1 MGDLFTPYSSPK
13 GGCAEVG
20 VVRCSRVAAIGQEV
34 MALNC
39 ARGSSG
45 WRLGNI
51 STPKEQCCS
60 GTAAQGGGGVTI
72 PAGVKECG
80 DVALSDVGSGHG
92 GVGWGWTW
100 GSQRSFPT

>member
-1 MGDLFTPYSSPK
+1 MHIYIYNVAYIHFSVSF
-13 GGCAEVG
+13 
-20 VVRCSRVAAIGQEV
+20 SQVAAIGQEV

-72 PAGVKECG
+72 
-80 DVALSDVGSGHG
+80 SG
-92 GVGWGWTW
+92 GVQGTW
-100 GSQRSFPT
+100 GCGTEGCGQWARWGGLGLDLGI